1 MVIMVIVVIV
11 VIEVIMVIMD
21 ARVALVFMFVGTDR
35 TDIYKYLFVK
45 GSFRN
50 SCDVF
55 LMAYCTQMLDT
66 MSSLFLEWFTT
77 KMRP

>member
-1 MVIMVIVVIV
+1 MIIMVIVVIV

-21 ARVALVFMFVGTDR
+21 ARVAMVFMFVG

-55 LMAYCTQMLDT
+55 LMAYRTQMLDT

-77 KMRP
+77 KMHP